1 MINPIMHDQMG
12 GDHHATR
19 AMPSMSLGEL
29 AALPAIVDLMTA
41 ARALAIGR
49 TKAYDLARRGKFP
62 CRVIKIEGSYR
73 VPTAELQRVLGTGH
87 AGTTSVV

>member
-1 MINPIMHDQMG
+1 MTDQTTYEQTG
-12 GDHHATR
+12 GDHHTTR
-19 AMPSMSLGEL
+19 AMLTMTLGEL

-62 CRVIKIEGSYR
+62 CRVIRIEGTYR
-73 VPTAELQRVLGTGH
+73 VPTAELHRLLGTD
-87 AGTTSVV
+87 